1 MGQLIKEFE
10 NGTFLEYDRGGFD
23 DWCVYFTDTNG
34 TRKPP
39 RDVDYF
45 KQLTELAEKYSV
57 EKVYTDYVQVY
68 NLTGKEVEQP
78 ALAEISRISASY
90 GRDALDVDVIF
101 SILYMAM
108 IAEERKKYTRLG
120 KRIKRLGIY
129 KLLIEKRSVYEAAN
143 FMRGLGWRDIDALC
157 RERGF

>member
-68 NLTGKEVEQP
+68 NLTGKEIEQP

-90 GRDALDVDVIF
+90 GRYALDVDIIF

-143 FMRGLGWRDIDALC
+143 FMRGMGWRDIDALC

>member
-57 EKVYTDYVQVY
+57 EKVYTDYVQVS
-68 NLTGKEVEQP
+68 NLTGKEIEQP

-90 GRDALDVDVIF
+90 GRYALDVDIIF

-143 FMRGLGWRDIDALC
+143 FMRGMGWRDIDALC

>member
-68 NLTGKEVEQP
+68 NLTGKEVEQT
-78 ALAEISRISASY
+78 ALAEISRISVSY

-101 SILYMAM
+101 SILYMCANTYFDT
-108 IAEERKKYTRLG
+108 ICVHPLKSAYTLSKFAYR
-120 KRIKRLGIY
+120 
-129 KLLIEKRSVYEAAN
+129 
-143 FMRGLGWRDIDALC
+143 
-157 RERGF
+157 

>member
-68 NLTGKEVEQP
+68 NLTGKEIEQP

-143 FMRGLGWRDIDALC
+143 FMRGMGWRDIDALC

>member
-120 KRIKRLGIY
+120 KRIKRLGLY

-143 FMRGLGWRDIDALC
+143 FMRGMGWRDIDALC

>member
-68 NLTGKEVEQP
+68 NLTGKEVEQT

-143 FMRGLGWRDIDALC
+143 FMRGMGWRDIDALC

>member
-68 NLTGKEVEQP
+68 NLTGEEVEQP
-78 ALAEISRISASY
+78 ALAEISRISVSY

-143 FMRGLGWRDIDALC
+143 FMRGMGWRDIDALC